1 MKVAFYLLFAGYA
14 VIAINLILFKTIPV
28 TAIFSTP
35 SFALRSVNLI
45 PYHIITT
52 YFSDDSIGLKRLL
65 ENTLGNIAL
74 FIPLGVFV
82 SYMGV
87 IRSFRFK
94 VGILVATAVSL
105 EVIQYVLALG
115 SSDIDDVLLN
125 LIGGLLGIAVYKGIE
140 RGTSSREQVLN
151 AVVVFFLVTGIGG
164 IAVIGIVDRNLL
176 PFGNQKVEYI
186 DENKGIMAGL
196 DESTSDLFGDLKA
209 AEQSTIT
216 VYQNPKYITTVSTSE
231 TVDPASELYTG
242 ISLDAATKIFIRHIS
257 SVKNQLISRYE
268 KGSVA
273 DLASLM
279 GQKGTALTVRVWLS
293 DDDVQVAKAV
303 LVSVSD

>member
-35 SFALRSVNLI
+35 GLSMRSVNLI
-45 PYHIITT
+45 PYNIITT

-65 ENTLGNIAL
+65 ANTLGNIAL

-82 SYMGV
+82 SYTGV
-87 IRSFRFK
+87 MRSFRFK
-94 VGILVATAVSL
+94 IGILLTTAVSF
-105 EVIQYVLALG
+105 EIIQYVLALG

-125 LIGGLLGIAVYKGIE
+125 LLGGMLGIAVYKRIE
-140 RGTSSREQVLN
+140 RRTRSREQILN

-176 PFGNQKVEYI
+176 PFGNQKAEYI

-196 DESTSDLFGDLKA
+196 DESTADLFGDLKA
-209 AEQSTIT
+209 AKQSTIT
-216 VYQNPKYITTVSTSE
+216 VYQNPKYITTVSTSKAE
-231 TVDPASELYTG
+231 NPASELYTD
-242 ISLDAATKIFIRHIS
+242 IPLDAATKIFIRHIS
-257 SVKNQLISRYE
+257 SVKNQLVSRYE
-268 KGSVA
+268 KGSAA
-273 DLASLM
+273 DLVSLM
-279 GQKGTALTVRVWLS
+279 GQQGTAFTVRVWLT
-293 DDDVQVAKAV
+293 DDDVQVARAL
-303 LVSVSD
+303 LVSVTN